1 MIRIPEWVWPILGVV
16 VLVAIGYRG
25 MMQAQYYKGIAD
37 AAAEEARAQT
47 ELVTEA
53 GARSDSLAA
62 ELEQLGAELLEHARE
77 DSMRLEE
84 LDRSRARARVRSD
97 SLETELSS
105 RLDSRQIAQLE
116 QLVLSHRIEIAAV
129 GEALAIETEGR
140 RAQEVLVAR
149 SSQLLLEQRT
159 QIDLL
164 EQRDS
169 TRLVEI
175 DALRQATGG
184 LSLSVKAGWLTGVG
198 GVVLG
203 YAIATVVQR

>member
-1 MIRIPEWVWPILGVV
+1 VPTWAWALLAV
-16 VLVAIGYRG
+16 VLIVGVGYRG
-25 MMQAQYYKGIAD
+25 MLRAQYYKGIAD

-47 ELVTEA
+47 ELVTQA

-62 ELEQLGAELLEHARE
+62 ELDQLGAELLERTRE
-77 DSMRLEE
+77 DSLRLEE
-84 LDRSRARARVRSD
+84 LDRTRARARIKSD
-97 SLETELSS
+97 SLESELSS
-105 RLDSRQIAQLE
+105 RLDSLQTAQLE
-116 QLVLSHRIEIAAV
+116 LLIVSHRAELAAV

-159 QIDLL
+159 QIELL

-175 DALRQATGG
+175 EALREATGG
-184 LSLSVKAGWLTGVG
+184 LSLSVTAGWLTGGV

>member
-1 MIRIPEWVWPILGVV
+1 VIRIPEWVWPILGVV